1 MTKNDRQELQ
11 HPTGFLLEVKKRS
24 DRLINYFLVSYFIFG
39 LFFAL
44 YYDTWLIAVGVGGLS
59 LLAYYCVKIALPES
73 NLYQYV
79 LSTVFGIFM
88 AQYIYQM
95 HGMFEMHFFAFIG
108 SAILITYQNW
118 KLQIPMVLVVVIHHS
133 VFGYLQNTGMD
144 EIYFTQ
150 LDFFG
155 LNTFIIHVLLA
166 AVIFFICGLWAYQLR
181 KSNEEVEIARRAAEQ
196 ANQAKSIFLATMSH
210 EIRTPMN
217 GVIGLSSLLAET
229 PLTDQQRMY
238 TQTISTCG
246 ETLLNVI
253 NDILDFSKIESGKME
268 LEREDFDLRRCI
280 EGTLDMFASRAA
292 ESGLELIYRID
303 KDVPMQIVGDDLRLR
318 QILTNLLS
326 NAIKFTQQGEVFV
339 GVHLLKSGQGGLLEL
354 EFKVRDTGIG
364 ISPDRLGRLFKAFS
378 QVDSSTT
385 RKYGGT
391 GLGLA
396 ICEKL
401 VQLMKGQISVESK
414 PGQGSVFSFTIQ
426 TQRGTKILQPYTHYN
441 LSDQKDK
448 RILVVDDNQTNQ
460 TILKDQLEHWNLKP
474 SMAGSAEAALDIL
487 SKDPSFDLVLTD
499 MKMPGMDGVSL
510 AQYIRQNYPRIPII
524 LLSSIGDEVN
534 KNSHLFD
541 SILIKPIKQHIL
553 CKQILGSLQQ
563 SISPLEEASI
573 QEELPDN
580 LSLKFPLE
588 ILIAEDNII
597 NQKVILH
604 ILRKM
609 GYAPS
614 LVENGQEAVNAA
626 LQQDFDIILMDMQM
640 PLMDGLEATR
650 KLRKTLEKQ
659 PVIIALTANVMDD
672 DRQECLNSGMDDYLG
687 KPIVLDELIT
697 KLEKWFLHRQKNVNA
712 A

>member
-1 MTKNDRQELQ
+1 MTKNDRQQLQ
-11 HPTGFLLEVKKRS
+11 HATGFLLEVKKRS
-24 DRLINYFLVSYFIFG
+24 DRLINYFLASYFICG
-39 LFFAL
+39 IFFAF

-59 LLAYYCVKIALPES
+59 LLAYYGVKIALPGS

-79 LSTVFGIFM
+79 LSAVFGIFM

-133 VFGYLQNTGMD
+133 VFGYLQNSGMD

-181 KSNEEVEIARRAAEQ
+181 KSNQEVEVARKAAEQ
-196 ANQAKSIFLATMSH
+196 ANHAKSVFLATMSH

-268 LEREDFDLRRCI
+268 LEREDFDLRSCI
-280 EGTLDMFASRAA
+280 EGTLDMFASKAA
-292 ESGLELIYRID
+292 DSGLELIYRID

-318 QILTNLLS
+318 QILTNLVS

-339 GVHLLKSGQGGLLEL
+339 GVRLRKSQPGGVLEL
-354 EFKVRDTGIG
+354 EFQVRDTGIG
-364 ISPDRLGRLFKAFS
+364 ISPDRIERLFKPFS

-401 VQLMKGQISVESK
+401 VQLMKGQMRVESK
-414 PGQGSVFSFTIQ
+414 PGFGSVFSFTLQ
-426 TQRGTKILQPYTHYN
+426 TQRGSKILQPYLHYN

-460 TILKDQLEHWNLKP
+460 TILKDQLEHWGLKP
-474 SMAGSAEAALDIL
+474 SIAGSAEAALDIL
-487 SKDPSFDLVLTD
+487 SKDASFDLVLTD

-510 AQYIRQNYPRIPII
+510 AQHIRRSYPHIPII
-524 LLSSIGDEVN
+524 LLTSIGDEVN
-534 KNSHLFD
+534 KNSDLFD
-541 SILIKPIKQHIL
+541 SVLLKPIKQHIL
-553 CKQILGSLQQ
+553 CKQILGSLQK
-563 SISPLEEASI
+563 SKSPVEEVSV
-573 QEELPDN
+573 QEKLPGN
-580 LSLKFPLE
+580 LSSKFPLE
-588 ILIAEDNII
+588 ILIAEDNIV
-597 NQKVILH
+597 NQKVIVH
-604 ILRKM
+604 ILTKM
-609 GYAPS
+609 GYVPS
-614 LVENGQEAVNAA
+614 LVENGQEAVDAA

-640 PLMDGLEATR
+640 PVMDGLEATR
-650 KLRKTLEKQ
+650 MLRKTLQKQ
-659 PVIIALTANVMDD
+659 PVVIALTANVMDD
-672 DRQECLNSGMDDYLG
+672 DKQECLNSGMDDYLG

-697 KLEKWFLHRQKNVNA
+697 KLEKWFLHRN
-712 A
+712 

>member
-1 MTKNDRQELQ
+1 
-11 HPTGFLLEVKKRS
+11 
-24 DRLINYFLVSYFIFG
+24 
-39 LFFAL
+39 
-44 YYDTWLIAVGVGGLS
+44 
-59 LLAYYCVKIALPES
+59 
-73 NLYQYV
+73 
-79 LSTVFGIFM
+79 
-88 AQYIYQM
+88 
-95 HGMFEMHFFAFIG
+95 
-108 SAILITYQNW
+108 
-118 KLQIPMVLVVVIHHS
+118 MVLVVVIHHS

-144 EIYFTQ
+144 KIYFTQ
-150 LDFFG
+150 LDSFG
-155 LNTFIIHVLLA
+155 LQTFIIHVLLA

-181 KSNEEVEIARRAAEQ
+181 RSNEEVEIARRAAEQ

-268 LEREDFDLRRCI
+268 LEREDFDLRRCV
-280 EGTLDMFASRAA
+280 EDTLDMFGNKAA
-292 ESGLELIYRID
+292 QSGLELVYRID

-318 QILTNLLS
+318 QIITNLVS
-326 NAIKFTQQGEVFV
+326 NAIKFTHQGEVFV
-339 GVHLLKSGQGGLLEL
+339 GVHLLKSEPGGLLEL
-354 EFKVRDTGIG
+354 EFKVCDTGIG
-364 ISPDRLGRLFKAFS
+364 ISADRLERLFKAFS

-401 VQLMKGQISVESK
+401 VQLMKGQIRVESK
-414 PGQGSVFSFTIQ
+414 PGQGSAFSFTIQ
-426 TQRGTKILQPYTHYN
+426 TQRGTKILLPYTDYN

-460 TILKDQLEHWNLKP
+460 TILKDQLEHWDLKP
-474 SMAGSAEAALDIL
+474 SMAGSGEAALDIL
-487 SKDPSFDLVLTD
+487 KNSSFDLVLTD

-510 AQYIRQNYPRIPII
+510 AQNIRQYYPHIPII
-524 LLSSIGDEVN
+524 LLSSIGDEIN
-534 KNSHLFD
+534 KNSHLFN
-541 SILIKPIKQHIL
+541 SILIKPIKQHVL
-553 CKQILGSLQQ
+553 CKQILSSLQQ

-573 QEELPDN
+573 QEKLPDN
-580 LSLKFPLE
+580 LAVKFPLE
-588 ILIAEDNII
+588 ILIAEDNIV

-626 LQQDFDIILMDMQM
+626 LRQDFDIILMDMQM

-650 KLRKTLEKQ
+650 MLRKTLEKQ

-672 DRQECLNSGMDDYLG
+672 DKQECLNAGMDDYLG
-687 KPIVLDELIT
+687 KPLMLEELII
-697 KLEKWFLHRQKNVNA
+697 KLEKWFLHKEKNVNA